1 MKHTALIRDEEG
13 QALIWGAA
21 VLLLIVVL
29 FYGAIDLGQLVLGKI
44 EAQNGADAA
53 AMTSAAMKASM
64 HNTRSLA
71 YRAASGQ
78 LDLARL
84 QMLRATGLGLDQ
96 LDRTK
101 ATKNAKKDFDEAL
114 KKARLHR
121 TRLERLRDG
130 VVEFN
135 KFATGTE
142 AGPEAT
148 KKAAEEIYKANLG
161 LLGLSSGN
169 GRLATYPEID
179 GGAANGKIFKAEAMD
194 ARGHARMSAVVV
206 KPKAPA
212 LGGGLLGYG
221 NDAAL
226 SATAVAGSVEAHQ
239 LYGKNLAGLDR
250 YGIEW
255 YTVRLMPV
263 GKGDLGE

>member
-1 MKHTALIRDEEG
+1 MSRLLREEDG

-21 VLLLIVVL
+21 VLMLIVVL
-29 FYGAIDLGQLVLGKI
+29 FYGALDMGQLVLGKI

-64 HNTRSLA
+64 HNTRALA

-78 LDLARL
+78 LDLSRL
-84 QMLRATGLGLDQ
+84 KMIEATGLALQDLELKRRGTVNKKFDKTL
-96 LDRTK
+96 K
-101 ATKNAKKDFDEAL
+101 AAQ
-114 KKARLHR
+114 LHR
-121 TRLERLRDG
+121 KRLEKLRNAL
-130 VVEFN
+130 VEYN

-148 KKAAEEIYKANLG
+148 RQAAEAIYKANLG
-161 LLGLSSGN
+161 ILQLKSTGK
-169 GRLATYPEID
+169 LATYPEID
-179 GGAANGKIFKAEAMD
+179 GGNANGKIFKAEAMD

-206 KPKAPA
+206 KPKTTA

-221 NDAAL
+221 NEAAL
-226 SATAVAGSVEAHQ
+226 SATAVAGSVEAHD
-239 LYGKNLAGLDR
+239 LYGKKLDGLDE
-250 YGIEW
+250 YNIEW